1 MSTFF
6 ALCGRTLPLWTL
18 TLPNFGFF
26 MFSGFSDIA
35 SSNEIKRKSTFT
47 NNRPYTWAAE
57 IQSKIEKKPVFKN
70 TRKKACDFY
79 EQGFLLRWFSTRNK
93 ESPSCRKMF
102 GESYVAPTRR
112 SQKILP
118 KKNQVERSTKCD
130 RNHMNTW
137 FANAEKSV
145 ASAKSHF
152 GLTSNEACSGCKL
165 LIQNRFS

>member
-1 MSTFF
+1 MTST
-6 ALCGRTLPLWTL
+6 CGSQRKSTLTNNEQYPLPLWTW

-57 IQSKIEKKPVFKN
+57 MPSKIEKKPVFKN

-112 SQKILP
+112 SQNFFSKKSSSWKINKVWQEPHEQMLC
-118 KKNQVERSTKCD
+118 KC
-130 RNHMNTW
+130 W
-137 FANAEKSV
+137 KI
-145 ASAKSHF
+145 
-152 GLTSNEACSGCKL
+152 TS
-165 LIQNRFS
+165 

>member
-6 ALCGRTLPLWTL
+6 ALCCRTLPLWTL

-26 MFSGFSDIA
+26 MFSGFSDIVF
-35 SSNEIKRKSTFT
+35 SNEIRRKSTCT
-47 NNRPYTWAAE
+47 DSKPYTLAAE

-70 TRKKACDFY
+70 TQKKACDFY

-93 ESPSCRKMF
+93 EPPPVERCLGRVMQPPQEGRKKF
-102 GESYVAPTRR
+102 C
-112 SQKILP
+112 QK
-118 KKNQVERSTKCD
+118 KFQVERSTKCG
-130 RNHMNTW
+130 RSHMNTW